1 MGMTISEK
9 ILAAHSG
16 RDAVEPG
23 ECINATFDMVIVQ
36 DLSLLMAKEPFEQ
49 IFDGLGESSVF
60 DPEKV
65 VVTFE
70 HEAPAPT
77 VLAATNQKWGRQ
89 WARRHG
95 ITNMLEIGRHGIQH
109 MVSNEQGF
117 VLPGDLFVANGSHTC
132 TDGAVGAFA
141 VGVGAASLAVALA
154 IGEVWLEIPETSRF
168 VYRGTLQPWVSAKD
182 LILYTLG
189 QIRTDGALNQV
200 MEFAGETVRALP
212 MSGRFT
218 LCNMAKEAGAV
229 TGIIEPDALTEAYV
243 RPRARRAHRT
253 LSSDSDARY
262 RAIHEYDVSALGP
275 QVACPFSPDNVKP
288 VEAVAGVP
296 IDQVFIGSCTN
307 SRVDDL
313 RVAVEVIGSR
323 KVHRDVRLIVIPGSQ
338 YVYLEALRE
347 GVIERLVEA
356 GATIGAPGCG
366 PCPGL
371 HTGVLGEGER
381 CVSTSNRNFP
391 GRMGHRTA
399 EVYLASPA
407 TAAASAV
414 LGRLADPREM
424 MGR

>member
-1 MGMTISEK
+1 MGMTIAEK
-9 ILAAHSG
+9 ILAGHSG

-23 ECINATFDMVIVQ
+23 ECVNATFDMVIVQ
-36 DLSLLMAKEPFEQ
+36 DLSLMMAREPFER
-49 IFDGLGESSVF
+49 IFDGLGESFVF
-60 DPEKV
+60 DPERI

-77 VLAATNQKWGRQ
+77 VQAATNQKWVRQ

-95 ITNMLEIGRHGIQH
+95 ITNVLEIGRHGIQH
-109 MVSNEQGF
+109 MVSNEHGF
-117 VLPGDLFVANGSHTC
+117 VLPGALFVANGSHTC
-132 TDGAVGAFA
+132 TDGAVGAYA
-141 VGVGAASLAVALA
+141 AGVGAASLAVALA
-154 IGEVWLEIPETSRF
+154 LGEVWLDVPESSRF
-168 VYRGTLQPWVSAKD
+168 VYRGMLQPWVSAKD

-189 QIRTDGALNQV
+189 KIGMDGALNQI
-200 MEFAGETVRALP
+200 MEFAGEAVRTLP

-218 LCNMAKEAGAV
+218 MCNMAKEAGAV
-229 TGIIEPDALTEAYV
+229 TGIIEPDAITESYV
-243 RPRARRAHRT
+243 RPRARRPYWMLT
-253 LSSDSDARY
+253 SDLDARY
-262 RAIHEYDVSALGP
+262 RAVHEYDVSALGP

-288 VEAVAGVP
+288 VEAVGTVP

-307 SRVDDL
+307 GRVDDL
-313 RVAVEVIGSR
+313 RVAAELIGGR
-323 KVHRDVRLIVIPGSQ
+323 KVHADVRLIVIPGSQ

-347 GVIERLVEA
+347 GLIQRLVEA

-407 TAAASAV
+407 TAAASAI
-414 LGRLADPREM
+414 LGRLAHPREVV
-424 MGR
+424 GR